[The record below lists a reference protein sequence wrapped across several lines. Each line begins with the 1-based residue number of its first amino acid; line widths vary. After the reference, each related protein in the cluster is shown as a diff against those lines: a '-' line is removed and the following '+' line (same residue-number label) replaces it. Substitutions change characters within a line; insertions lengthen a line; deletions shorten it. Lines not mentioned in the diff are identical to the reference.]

1 MLSIVK
7 NVMRTSNEHGLL
19 DHNNR
24 IVVGV
29 SGGADSLA
37 LLLILLS
44 IRSHYTLEL
53 AIAHL
58 DHGLRESSTQEALFI
73 ARTAK
78 EQKIPF
84 YICCENLLLYGK
96 HAIEERA
103 RNARYAFLLKCAKK
117 FKAHSVAVAHH
128 ANDQAETIL
137 FNIMRGSGITGLG
150 GMPFKRAITAGTSI
164 QLIRPLLSLQKSQI
178 VDYLAAQ
185 NQLWVEDESNE
196 DTRFTR
202 NKIRKDLIPFL
213 QDSFSA
219 HIIPSLNKMAV
230 RCQGIVDFMHKESC
244 KHYDAAITSLCE
256 KQHLDTLIRHTLAF
270 RAFDESIFAKI
281 PNEIT
286 PFFMKKTI
294 RSMKMNTSVNEHHY
308 KMLAKLNK
316 QKTGEIDLSQY
327 LTISKKPGKIYIY
340 ERTTI
345 DYSSE
350 EFIHNT
356 ETPWGL
362 FEVVDG
368 TESDTFDFFTQTM
381 DREKVALPL
390 RIRTWKR
397 DDVMKP
403 LGSPGKKKIQ
413 KILKDIKLHEPFR
426 DHIPIITDAKEQI
439 IWLVGIC
446 IAHHTRITDKTTN
459 KITINYKNKH
469 STL

>member
-7 NVMRTSNEHGLL
+7 DVIRTSDEHGLL

-37 LLLILLS
+37 LLLILAS

-73 ARTAK
+73 ARMAK
-78 EQKIPF
+78 QQKIPF

-96 HAIEERA
+96 HSIEERA
-103 RNARYAFLLKCAKK
+103 RNARYAFLFKCAQK

-150 GMPFKRAITAGTSI
+150 GMPYKRAITAGTSI

-178 VDYLAAQ
+178 VDYLATQ
-185 NQLWVEDESNE
+185 SQSWVEDESNA

-213 QDSFSA
+213 QDNFSA
-219 HIIPSLNKMAV
+219 HIIPSLNKMAI

-244 KHYDAAITSLCE
+244 KHYNAAITSLCE
-256 KQHLDTLIRHTLAF
+256 KQHLDSLIRNTLVFQAF
-270 RAFDESIFAKI
+270 AEDIFAKI
-281 PNEIT
+281 PNEVT

-294 RSMKMNTSVNEHHY
+294 RGMKMNTSLNEHHY
-308 KMLAKLNK
+308 KMLTKLKK
-316 QKTGEIDLSQY
+316 QKTGEIDISQY
-327 LTISKKPGKIYIY
+327 LTISKKPGKVYVY
-340 ERTTI
+340 KRMSL

-350 EFIHNT
+350 EFMHSV
-356 ETPWGL
+356 ETPWGI
-362 FEVVDG
+362 FEAVDHR
-368 TESDTFDFFTQTM
+368 ESDAFDFFVQMM
-381 DREKVALPL
+381 DREKIELPL
-390 RIRTWKR
+390 RVRTWRR

-403 LGSPGKKKIQ
+403 LGAPGKKKIQ

-426 DHIPIITDAKEQI
+426 DHIPVVVDSEGQI
-439 IWLVGIC
+439 VWLVGVC
-446 IAHHTRITDKTTN
+446 IAHHVRITDKTVN
-459 KITINYKNKH
+459 KM
-469 STL
+469 TLRYIHCG